1 MQQHGQGTTVQQSTG
16 VALLLLLLLLL
27 SDQVL
32 MLTSLLPLPL
42 PFALASTLT
51 ALHNCCK
58 GRNSIML

>member
-16 VALLLLLLLLL
+16 VALLLLLLLL